1 MENVYMIAAGG
12 TGGHFYPGFALGK
25 KLIERGH
32 DVVFIVKKGTDSA
45 RILQEADIPYHEIDF
60 VAMPRGKN
68 IKQWIDFGTKLFDSM
83 LEIREYIKS
92 YKPLAC
98 LGMGGY
104 ISFPLVFT
112 AHFMGIKTAVHDSNA
127 RIGLANRVCGKFA
140 DVFMLG
146 LPTAD
151 KVAKTV
157 LVGTPVREEF
167 RLKES
172 VEEQNYWRLAT
183 DFSINTLI
191 VGGSQGARYLN
202 YSAAKMVMEMV
213 TKTQRMHFLH
223 ITGRRD
229 YEEIKAFYGD
239 TPNVEVM
246 PYADDIYA
254 LMKAAQII
262 ISRSGASS
270 LAEII
275 SLKKPSVL
283 VPYPHAADNHQYYNA
298 KVLEERNCSIMIE
311 ESPKLQQDLM
321 EAVKVLVANP
331 VNLKN
336 MIGNFDDSKLPDPLD
351 AADVAADIMERL
363 AQGKKIF

>member
-32 DVVFIVKKGTDSA
+32 DVVFIVKKDSDSV
-45 RILQEADIPYHEIDF
+45 RILREADIPYHEIDF
-60 VAMPRGKN
+60 TGMPRGKN
-68 IKQWIDFGTKLFDSM
+68 IKKWIEFFDKLFGSII
-83 LEIREYIKS
+83 EVRQYIKS

-98 LGMGGY
+98 IGMGGY

-112 AHFMGIKTAVHDSNA
+112 AHFMGVKTAVHDSNA
-127 RIGLANRVCGKFA
+127 KIGLANRVCAKFA
-140 DVFMLG
+140 DVFLLG
-146 LPTAD
+146 MPTVD
-151 KVAKTV
+151 KIKKSI
-157 LVGTPVREEF
+157 LVGTPIREEF
-167 RLKES
+167 RQQES
-172 VEEQNYWRLAT
+172 VEEQNYWKIET
-183 DFSINTLI
+183 DFAINTLI
-191 VGGSQGARYLN
+191 VGGSQGAKYLN
-202 YSAAKMVMEMV
+202 YSAAKMVMAI
-213 TKTQRMHFLH
+213 TKKTERMHFFH

-275 SLKKPSVL
+275 SLKKPSIL
-283 VPYPHAADNHQYYNA
+283 VPFPYAAEDHQYYNA
-298 KVLEERNCSIMIE
+298 KVLADRNCAIVVRE
-311 ESPKLQQDLM
+311 TPRLQEDIT
-321 EAVKVLVANP
+321 EAVKALVAHP
-331 VNLKN
+331 ENLKK
-336 MIGNFDDSKLPDPLD
+336 MIADFDNARLPDPLD
-351 AADVAADIMERL
+351 ASDYAANILEKL
-363 AQGKKIF
+363 VQNQKIF